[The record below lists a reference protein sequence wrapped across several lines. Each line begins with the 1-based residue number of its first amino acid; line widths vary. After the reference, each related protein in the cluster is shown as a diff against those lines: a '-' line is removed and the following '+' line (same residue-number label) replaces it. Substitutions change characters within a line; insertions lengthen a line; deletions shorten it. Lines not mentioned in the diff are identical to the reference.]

1 MNKRSILESALEG
14 RHDEILQYQI
24 NIDNYSR
31 AIAKIDAE
39 YQGQE
44 DLLAF
49 REHLEGLLASSKL
62 EQTKAIIIRDVI
74 LDQLNESEAS

>member
-1 MNKRSILESALEG
+1 MNKRDILESALEA
-14 RHDEILQYQI
+14 RHSEIFEYQI

-49 REHLEGLLASSKL
+49 RENLEGLLASSKL